1 MTRAHHHHQP
11 ALPQCLAPNCLACA
25 TPVSPCSKGGCAVGF
40 GLVGGRCTKCT
51 SKVREAC
58 SHATPSDAHLPS
70 LCPHCAHSGLSALV
84 RLSRSISC
92 RRPPPPTPTPY
103 PSTHTLYTHNAQ
115 QGCVKCDGN
124 ASQCTACQV
133 ELDDSLNYYAFD
145 PATKTCAAF
154 RAHLS

>member
-1 MTRAHHHHQP
+1 MQCAAGCGYGTGGTCNVRGQCTKCDAYFGFVGGGCKACDDPNDMCSACDGNTKRCTRCVP
-11 ALPQCLAPNCLACA
+11 GMGVALSDGGSCVACLAPNCLACA

-51 SKVREAC
+51 SK
-58 SHATPSDAHLPS
+58 
-70 LCPHCAHSGLSALV
+70 
-84 RLSRSISC
+84 
-92 RRPPPPTPTPY
+92 
-103 PSTHTLYTHNAQ
+103 
-115 QGCVKCDGN
+115 GCVRCDGN

-133 ELDDSLNYYAFD
+133 ELDDSLNYYVFD